1 MGIRGLLA
9 GLAVAFVAAG
19 CGSKAAVAPRS
30 MVPVVNPPPTASGV
44 QSQAPVQS
52 TVPPP
57 VTSVPPAPVRPVAA
71 VAGSVPVIS
80 DAGNSIL
87 FDAEPAI
94 RAALGAS
101 PFFPHTI
108 GGFGLSV
115 QPEVWQGVFGNDVG
129 ADKPAVVVV
138 LMGNRDFEAA
148 IGDPLGYQ
156 STVDQAVRL
165 VTASGTRVLWLGLPP
180 LPPSVTDEAG
190 RRAVNAIYSALPAR
204 FPGLVRYVSLDD
216 VLGAGGVWAR
226 TLPTDGTDQLVR
238 KVKPDGTPEEHLC
251 QGGAVR
257 VAELIRSQ
265 LADIVQLPAAPA
277 NWQQGAWRAEPRYN
291 DPVGACQS

>member
-1 MGIRGLLA
+1 VPPLPA
-9 GLAVAFVAAG
+9 SVQTVAA
-19 CGSKAAVAPRS
+19 
-30 MVPVVNPPPTASGV
+30 TAG
-44 QSQAPVQS
+44 
-52 TVPPP
+52 PP
-57 VTSVPPAPVRPVAA
+57 VIA
-71 VAGSVPVIS
+71 

-115 QPEVWQGVFGNDVG
+115 TPDVWQGVFGHDVG
-129 ADKPAVVVV
+129 ADNPSVVVV
-138 LMGNRDFEAA
+138 MMGNRDFDAA
-148 IGDPLGYQ
+148 VRDPLGYQ
-156 STVDQAVRL
+156 ANVDQAVRL
-165 VTASGTRVLWLGLPP
+165 VTARGTRVLWLGLPP
-180 LPPSVTDEAG
+180 LPPSVTDEAR

-216 VLGAGGVWAR
+216 VLGAGGVWVR
-226 TLPTDGTDQLVR
+226 SLPTDGSTQLVR

-257 VAELIRSQ
+257 VAELIRTQ
-265 LADIVQLPAAPA
+265 LADVVSLPAAPS
-277 NWQQGAWRAEPRYN
+277 NWQQGSWRAEHRYD
-291 DPVGACQS
+291 DPPGACR